1 MVTNASNILATQY
14 GTNAFTTLFGSTG
27 TGTTGAGMGGGTAG
41 TVTGST
47 ALSPTVA
54 ARVQQALAPQQTNIA
69 LLNAS
74 LTSSQTRLSGLGQL
88 QSALDIFE
96 SLAESLAGTGV
107 STSASSSATGVLTA
121 ATGATATPGEY
132 KVDVRQLAQGQVLN
146 SGVQLAASA
155 TLGSGM
161 TSTVRLEWGAMGT
174 DGFQANA
181 GSAKTI
187 TIDSSNNT
195 LEGLAAAL
203 KDAGVNAT
211 VVKATGG
218 YALQIN
224 GEQGATQT
232 LSISVSGDAA
242 LKAAI
247 GFDPDSPRTGG
258 MVQDQA
264 AQDALVTVASKDY
277 TSSTNVITGA
287 IEGTTLNLVGTG
299 ETKVTITRDNS
310 QIARNVAAFVKGY
323 NDLSARLA
331 TLQDGALDGDPA
343 LARVSAQLASL
354 VRLDGSSSTARAL
367 ADVGI
372 SRDADGVLVLDDIK
386 LKAAIATDAD
396 GVAKLFTNEGRGL
409 ADRVDAR
416 LETLTAENGL
426 VRRAQNNA
434 SQEVDALN
442 DRRTRMAQ
450 TLTIQ
455 AQALATMY
463 TAQEQMGGTG
473 MMLDWWG

>member
-1 MVTNASNILATQY
+1 MVTNVSNMLATQY
-14 GTNAFTTLFGSTG
+14 GTNAFTTLFGA
-27 TGTTGAGMGGGTAG
+27 GTTGATGTGTAG
-41 TVTGST
+41 TVTNST
-47 ALSPTVA
+47 ALSATVA
-54 ARVQQALAPQQTNIA
+54 ARVQQALAPQQNNIA

-74 LTSSQTRLSGLGQL
+74 LASSQTRLSGLGQL
-88 QSALDIFE
+88 QSALDVFE
-96 SLAESLAGTGV
+96 ALAESLAGAGV
-107 STSASSSATGVLTA
+107 STSASSSETGVLTA
-121 ATGATATPGEY
+121 VTGAAARPGQY

-146 SGVQLAASA
+146 SGTSLSASS

-161 TSTVRLEWGAMGT
+161 TATVELEWGTLGT

-181 GSAKTI
+181 GTAKTV

-195 LEGLAAAL
+195 LEGIAAAL

-211 VVKATGG
+211 VVKASGG

-224 GEQGATQT
+224 GEEGAART
-232 LSISVSGDAA
+232 LSISVSGDPA
-242 LKAAI
+242 LKAAL
-247 GFDPDSPRTGG
+247 GFDPDNPRAGG
-258 MVQDQA
+258 MAQAQA
-264 AQDALVTVASKDY
+264 AQDALVSVAGKDY
-277 TSSTNVITGA
+277 TSSTNTITGA
-287 IEGTTLNLVGTG
+287 IEGTTLTLTG
-299 ETKVTITRDNS
+299 EGESKVTITQDSS
-310 QIARNVAAFVKGY
+310 QIAKNVAAFVKGY
-323 NDLSARLA
+323 NDLSAKLA
-331 TLQDGALDGDPA
+331 SLQDGALDGDPA
-343 LARVSAQLASL
+343 LARVSAQLAAL
-354 VRLDGSSSTARAL
+354 VRLDGSSSARAL

-372 SRDADGVLVLDDIK
+372 SRGADGMLALDDIK

-409 ADRVDAR
+409 ADRIDAK

-426 VRRAQNNA
+426 VRRAQDYA
-434 SQEVDALN
+434 SRDLEQLS
-442 DRRTRMAQ
+442 DRRARMAQ

>member
-14 GTNAFTTLFGSTG
+14 GTNAFTTLFGA
-27 TGTTGAGMGGGTAG
+27 GTTGSGMNGGTI
-41 TVTGST
+41 TNST
-47 ALSPTVA
+47 ALSATVA
-54 ARVQQALAPQQTNIA
+54 ARVQQALAPQQNNIA

-96 SLAESLAGTGV
+96 SLAESLAGAGV
-107 STSASSSATGVLTA
+107 STSASSSQTGVLTA
-121 ATGATATPGEY
+121 ATGATARPGQY

-146 SGVQLAASA
+146 SGTQLAASS

-161 TSTVRLEWGAMGT
+161 TATVSLEWGTVGT
-174 DGFQANA
+174 EGFQANA
-181 GSAKTI
+181 GSAKYI

-195 LEGLAAAL
+195 LEGVAAAL
-203 KDAGVNAT
+203 KEAGVNAT
-211 VVKATGG
+211 VVKAAGG

-224 GEQGATQT
+224 GEQGAAQT

-247 GFDPDSPRTGG
+247 GFDPDNPRAGG
-258 MVQDQA
+258 MAQAQA
-264 AQDALVTVASKDY
+264 AQDALVTVDGKQY
-277 TSSTNVITGA
+277 TSSTNTLASA
-287 IEGTTLNLVGTG
+287 IAGTTLTLAGTG
-299 ETKVTITRDNS
+299 ETKVTVTQDSS
-310 QIARNVAAFVKGY
+310 QIAKNVAAFVKGY

-372 SRDADGVLVLDDIK
+372 SRDADGMLALDDIK
-386 LKAAIATDAD
+386 LKAAINTDAE
-396 GVAKLFTNEGRGL
+396 GVAKLFTDGGKGL
-409 ADRVDAR
+409 ADRIDAR
-416 LETLTAENGL
+416 LDTLTAENGL

-434 SQEVDALN
+434 SQDVERLN
-442 DRRTRMAQ
+442 DRRERMAQ

-463 TAQEQMGGTG
+463 TAQEQMGGAG

>member
-1 MVTNASNILATQY
+1 MVTNASTILATQY
-14 GTNAFTTLFGSTG
+14 GTNAFTTLFGSGTTG
-27 TGTTGAGMGGGTAG
+27 TGTTGTGAAGALS
-41 TVTGST
+41 GST
-47 ALSPTVA
+47 ALSATVA
-54 ARVQQALAPQQTNIA
+54 ARVQQALAPQQNNIA

-88 QSALDIFE
+88 QSALDMFE
-96 SLAESLAGTGV
+96 SLAESLAGAGV
-107 STSASSSATGVLTA
+107 STSASSSETAVLTA
-121 ATGATATPGEY
+121 ATGATAKPGEY

-161 TSTVRLEWGAMGT
+161 AATVKLAWGTLGT

-187 TIDSSNNT
+187 SIDSGNNT
-195 LEGLAAAL
+195 LEGIASAL
-203 KDAGVNAT
+203 KGAGVNAT
-211 VVKATGG
+211 VVKAGGG

-224 GEQGATQT
+224 GEPGATQT
-232 LSISVSGDAA
+232 LSISVSGDAV
-242 LKAAI
+242 LNAAI
-247 GFDPDSPRTGG
+247 GFDPASPRSGG
-258 MVQDQA
+258 MVQDQG
-264 AQDALVTVASKDY
+264 AQDALVTVAGKEY
-277 TSSTNVITGA
+277 TSSTNTIADA
-287 IEGTTLNLVGTG
+287 IEGTTLNLAG
-299 ETKVTITRDNS
+299 EGVAKVTITQDSS
-310 QIARNVAAFVKGY
+310 QIAKNVAAFVKGY

-343 LARVSAQLASL
+343 LARVSAQLAAL
-354 VRLDGSSSTARAL
+354 VRLDGSSSARAL

-372 SRDADGVLVLDDIK
+372 SRDPEGMLVLDDIK
-386 LKAAIATDAD
+386 LSAAIKADAD
-396 GVAKLFTNEGRGL
+396 GVARLFTNEGNGL
-409 ADRVDAR
+409 ADRIDAR

-434 SQEVDALN
+434 AQDVERLN
-442 DRRTRMAQ
+442 DRRERMAQ

-463 TAQEQMGGTG
+463 TAQEQMGGAG

>member
-14 GTNAFTTLFGSTG
+14 GTNAFTTLFGA
-27 TGTTGAGMGGGTAG
+27 GTTGSGMNGGTI
-41 TVTGST
+41 TNST
-47 ALSPTVA
+47 ALSATVA
-54 ARVQQALAPQQTNIA
+54 ARVQQALAPQQNNIA

-96 SLAESLAGTGV
+96 SLAESLAGAGV
-107 STSASSSATGVLTA
+107 STSASSSQTGVLTA
-121 ATGATATPGEY
+121 ATGATARPGQY

-146 SGVQLAASA
+146 SGTQLAASS

-161 TSTVRLEWGAMGT
+161 TATVSLEWGTVGT
-174 DGFQANA
+174 EGFKANA
-181 GSAKTI
+181 GSAKNI

-195 LEGLAAAL
+195 LEGVAAAL
-203 KDAGVNAT
+203 KEAGVNAT
-211 VVKATGG
+211 VVKAAGG

-224 GEQGATQT
+224 GEQGAAQT

-247 GFDPDSPRTGG
+247 GFDPDNPRAGG
-258 MVQDQA
+258 MAQAQA
-264 AQDALVTVASKDY
+264 AQDALVTVDGKQY
-277 TSSTNVITGA
+277 NSSTNTLANA
-287 IEGTTLNLVGTG
+287 IAGTTLTLAGTG
-299 ETKVTITRDNS
+299 ETKVTVTQDSS
-310 QIARNVAAFVKGY
+310 QIAKNVAAFVKGY

-372 SRDADGVLVLDDIK
+372 SRDADGMLALDDIK
-386 LKAAIATDAD
+386 LKAAINTDAE
-396 GVAKLFTNEGRGL
+396 GVAKLFTDGGKGL
-409 ADRVDAR
+409 ADRIDAR
-416 LETLTAENGL
+416 LDTLTAENGL

-434 SQEVDALN
+434 SQDVERLN
-442 DRRTRMAQ
+442 DRRERMAQ

-463 TAQEQMGGTG
+463 TAQEQMGGAG